1 MDIIYRTKEFV
12 ETMCNL
18 AFRCEAFIFANGGE
32 IVFTAENNNIVAL
45 SYAIGRKGKYKRVL
59 REVNGQLMQ
68 ITDRREQYYAKLQS
82 HDDSANLQAERKFR
96 FPKRPKPFISEHER
110 MMQD

>member
-32 IVFTAENNNIVAL
+32 IVFSSDNNNVVAL
-45 SYAIGRKGKYKRVL
+45 NYAIGRKGKYKRVM
-59 REVNGQLMQ
+59 REIRGQLMQ
-68 ITDRREQYYAKLQS
+68 ITDRRAQYYERRKW
-82 HDDSANLQAERKFR
+82 HD
-96 FPKRPKPFISEHER
+96 
-110 MMQD
+110 